1 MHQRKFFFF
10 HLLPPSLPPFF
21 NLDREES
28 GTEFSQR
35 MVTKLLEAQR
45 FVEKMAAKDRR
56 VSLSPKVTGPADPAD
71 AKPLHSWDGE
81 DVYCFIGQTF
91 TEAIALKFK
100 DEDIDGKSMIRLSK
114 KDDEDAIFS
123 KLGLTT
129 FGKIVKFKNEVEIL
143 LPAHLKRCYTP
154 SFVRSDSSVRSKPSM
169 TDLATFGKEM
179 EMLYK
184 AKSQIQ
190 KAAVKVWPGN
200 EFPNFRTAEN
210 KNKLDELAESLKE
223 ECSIPEIQFGVEG
236 IRKHIQSVFN
246 ERRRS
251 RKREKIDYDLPD
263 KRMSLKDDKG
273 KPPLPTMSVYDN
285 DEVNKNKESNDSN
298 EGSDE
303 SGDTEILNSLSENS
317 DHDGPDESQPALK
330 KAKKTKKKN
339 VTGKKQNKND
349 SSQSSNSNLKAD
361 QEVSA
366 INLSAKSAKVL
377 LLTYSGEAAVE
388 DISREYLY
396 QIIKELGGKVSLAKQ
411 LQGDA
416 LFKAVAVKLVNH
428 GLVSI
433 KAGATLTNLK
443 RSDIITK

>member
-1 MHQRKFFFF
+1 MHM
-10 HLLPPSLPPFF
+10 HEHVVSPC
-21 NLDREES
+21 E
-28 GTEFSQR
+28 
-35 MVTKLLEAQR
+35 V
-45 FVEKMAAKDRR
+45 
-56 VSLSPKVTGPADPAD
+56 VSLSF
-71 AKPLHSWDGE
+71 LR
-81 DVYCFIGQTF
+81 IG
-91 TEAIALKFK
+91 
-100 DEDIDGKSMIRLSK
+100 R
-114 KDDEDAIFS
+114 
-123 KLGLTT
+123 
-129 FGKIVKFKNEVEIL
+129 
-143 LPAHLKRCYTP
+143 R
-154 SFVRSDSSVRSKPSM
+154 
-169 TDLATFGKEM
+169 
-179 EMLYK
+179 
-184 AKSQIQ
+184 SQIQ

-246 ERRRS
+246 ERRRL

-330 KAKKTKKKN
+330 KAKKIKKKN

-377 LLTYSGEAAVE
+377 LLSYSGEAAVE

-428 GLVSI
+428 GLVTLHDEVKEGNDCISNDGSNESGDTEILNSSSEKSDGPDESQPVLKKSQKKKTKEKNVTGKKQNKNDSSQSSYSDLKTDQEVSAINLSTKSAKLLLLTYSGEAAVEDISREYLYQIIKELGGKVSLEKQLQGDALFKAVAVKLVNHGLVNI
-433 KAGATLTNLK
+433 KAGATLLNLK
-443 RSDIITK
+443 RSDIITE